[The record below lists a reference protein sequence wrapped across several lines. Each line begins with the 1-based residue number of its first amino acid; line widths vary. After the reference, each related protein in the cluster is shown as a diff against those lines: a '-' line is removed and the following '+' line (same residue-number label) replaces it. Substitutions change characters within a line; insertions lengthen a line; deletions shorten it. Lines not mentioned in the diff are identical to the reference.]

1 MKKLFG
7 TDGIR
12 GEAGTFPLDGN
23 TISAVGMALAQFL
36 MESSNSGKILLG
48 RDTRQS
54 GLWISQTLAHALSSR
69 HTLEI
74 HDAGVITTP
83 GLAYLTREHRYAI
96 GIMISASHNPFQDN
110 GIKVFSGDG
119 FKLPDSI
126 EIRIEK
132 IIESFLEK
140 GLPSIPPIEAQDA
153 RALVEDYLSFLEG
166 HCHCRLT
173 GFRIGIDVCNGAA
186 FQLAPRLFR
195 QLGAKPLILNDQP
208 NGRNINLNCGSLHME
223 DLSKFVVTHGLDF
236 GIAFDGDADRVLF
249 VTGSGKLFDGD
260 FVLFSLAR
268 RWRAQGALKSNKI
281 IGTLMTNFALE
292 QALQQ
297 EGFELI
303 RAGVGDKYVLEEMER
318 FGSNLGGE
326 PSGHIILKDLH
337 TTGDGLLTALKV
349 AELVAMEKKSLDELG
364 SDFHPCHQIL
374 EGLHVHRKIPIES
387 SQELKALVAEGVQY
401 LQGRGRLVIRYSGT
415 EPLLRIMAEGDDY
428 NQIRSLVDH
437 LTRKFSEL
445 LI

>member
-12 GEAGTFPLDGN
+12 GEAGTYPLDEN
-23 TISAVGMALAQFL
+23 TITAIGMALAQFL
-36 MESSNSGKILLG
+36 MEFSNPGKVLLG

-54 GLWISQTLAHALSSR
+54 GLWISQTLAHALSAR
-69 HTLEI
+69 HALEI

-83 GLAYLTREHRYAI
+83 GLAYLTRQHHYAI

-126 EIRIEK
+126 ELRIEK

-140 GLPSIPPIEAQDA
+140 GLPLIPPIDALDAQ
-153 RALVEDYLSFLEG
+153 ALAEDYLSFLEG
-166 HCHCRLT
+166 HCHSRLT
-173 GFRIGIDVCNGAA
+173 GCSIGIDVCNGAA
-186 FQLAPRLFR
+186 FQLAPRLFQ
-195 QLGAKPLILNDQP
+195 QLGAHTLILNDQP
-208 NGRNINLNCGSLHME
+208 NGQNINLNCGSLHLE
-223 DLSKFVVTHGLDF
+223 GLSEFVVAQGLDF
-236 GIAFDGDADRVLF
+236 GIAFDGDADRALF
-249 VTGSGKLFDGD
+249 VTGSGRLFDGD

-268 RWRAQGALKSNKI
+268 RWRSQGILKSNKI
-281 IGTLMTNFALE
+281 VGTLMTNFALE
-292 QALQQ
+292 QVLHR
-297 EGFELI
+297 EGLELI

-349 AELVAMEKKSLDELG
+349 AELVAVENKSLDELG
-364 SDFHPCHQIL
+364 SDFHPFHQIL
-374 EGLHVHRKIPIES
+374 EGLRVPRKVPIES
-387 SQELKALVAEGVQY
+387 SAELKALVAEGEKQ
-401 LQGRGRLVIRYSGT
+401 LQGKGRLVIRYSGT